1 YTTVPVFFLTTLTPA
16 FSVTTSLVAWP
27 PSADS
32 IHPAGTP
39 PMSKAILPA
48 VYPRFVAWPARSS
61 GLNRLRAT
69 PLPTAPRMVFA
80 RNSRLVGLFMEKFL
94 LLRFALI
101 GKAPR
106 VLVAIWGKEYIHYM
120 ICEQL
125 FWKGLELDV
134 ALGKASRW

>member
-1 YTTVPVFFLTTLTPA
+1 
-16 FSVTTSLVAWP
+16 
-27 PSADS
+27 
-32 IHPAGTP
+32 
-39 PMSKAILPA
+39 
-48 VYPRFVAWPARSS
+48 
-61 GLNRLRAT
+61 
-69 PLPTAPRMVFA
+69 
-80 RNSRLVGLFMEKFL
+80 MEKFL